1 MRPSLHLSS
10 LAASLGLLASAGM
23 CAAQAPTAAEFQ
35 EVITELQGQNLVLQ
49 RSLAESNKGEMQAS
63 EQLAQVRIRLE
74 ALGKNLLDGGN
85 DRLVQAAADLQIA
98 NERNAELE
106 ASFMK
111 LASSVQDYLRQAV
124 VSDPESR
131 VRVETSLRE
140 LDAALGL
147 RQKPRPDIRT
157 GSLQQAQVVSIDQE
171 SGMLVFN
178 LGEIQGAKI
187 GMTFRLTRGQ
197 QPYGRAILADV
208 RKAVS
213 GAFVENLDNVADS
226 PRPGDLA
233 VLETQASAQ

>member
-1 MRPSLHLSS
+1 MFSMSHIT
-10 LAASLGLLASAGM
+10 AVASTFGLLTSAVVCPAQDASVGELHEM
-23 CAAQAPTAAEFQ
+23 ILSLQ
-35 EVITELQGQNLVLQ
+35 EQNKTLQ
-49 RSLAESNKGEMQAS
+49 RSLVEANKAEKEATTQLDQTREM
-63 EQLAQVRIRLE
+63 LE
-74 ALGKNLLDGGN
+74 ALGKNLLDGGES
-85 DRLVQAAADLQIA
+85 RRVQAVIDL
-98 NERNAELE
+98 EVEKDRNNQMRE
-106 ASFMK
+106 AVSKMVS
-111 LASSVQDYLRQAV
+111 AVNHYLSQAI
-124 VSDPESR
+124 VSDPDAR
-131 VRVETSLRE
+131 LRVETSLRE
-140 LDAALGL
+140 LDAVLGL

-157 GSLQQAQVVSIDQE
+157 GTLQQAQVVSIDQE

-213 GAFVENLDNVADS
+213 GAFVEQLDNVADS

>member
-1 MRPSLHLSS
+1 MRPSFHPTF
-10 LAASLGLLASAGM
+10 LAATLGLLASAGM
-23 CAAQAPTAAEFQ
+23 CAAQAPTAAEYQ
-35 EVITELQGQNLVLQ
+35 EIVTELQQQNLVLQ
-49 RSLAESNKGEMQAS
+49 RSLAESNKGEKQAS

-74 ALGKNLLDGGN
+74 ALGKNLLDGGD

-98 NERNAELE
+98 NERNSELE
-106 ASFMK
+106 ASVMN
-111 LASSVQDYLRQAV
+111 LASSVQEYLRQAV
-124 VSDPESR
+124 VSDPEAR

-140 LDAALGL
+140 LDAVLGL

-157 GSLQQAQVVSIDQE
+157 GTLQQAQVVSIDNT

-178 LGEIQGAKI
+178 LGEVQGAKI

-213 GAFVENLDNVADS
+213 GAFVEHLDNVAES